1 MRSRQLITRRG
12 VDSWPRDS
20 WIHQKTNRR
29 PMQRLQQAA
38 LSLTYVIN
46 GPLSLIIGAREYANE
61 FLKIC

>member
-1 MRSRQLITRRG
+1 MCSRQLITRRG
-12 VDSWPRDS
+12 VESWPRDS

-46 GPLSLIIGAREYANE
+46 GPLIIGARECADE
-61 FLKIC
+61 FLEIR